1 MALSPRTFIA
11 TAVLATLAWPALAQ
25 PSAAPASTPAAPT
38 QLQTPATAPTAGERS
53 LRRMPNRAKMQERM
67 AQRQA
72 QFKQS
77 LQLSAAQEPAW
88 NTFMASMQPG
98 ERPQRMERMQR
109 QELQQLSTPER
120 IERMRAQ
127 RAERQAQAERRADA
141 TLAFYAELNPAQQKT
156 FDAHTARYQHHWG
169 DKGGKKWG
177 DKQQMRG
184 SRSMGAKNWGEG
196 GQSAVP
202 ANPQ

>member
-1 MALSPRTFIA
+1 MALFSRTFLA
-11 TAVLATLAWPALAQ
+11 SAVLATLAWPALAQ
-25 PSAAPASTPAAPT
+25 PSAAPTSTPAASS
-38 QLQTPATAPTAGERS
+38 QLQAPATAAPTGERS
-53 LRRMPNRAKMQERM
+53 LRRMPNRAKMHERM

-88 NTFMASMQPG
+88 NTFIATMQPG

-109 QELQQLSTPER
+109 EELQQLTTPER

-127 RAERQAQAERRADA
+127 RAQRQAQADRRADA

-156 FDAHTARYQHHWG
+156 FDAHAGRYQHHWG
-169 DKGGKKWG
+169 DKGSKKWG
-177 DKQQMRG
+177 DPQPMRA
-184 SRSMGAKNWGEG
+184 SRGTGTKNWGEG
-196 GQSAVP
+196 GQNAVP
-202 ANPQ
+202 ANTH